1 MSRFVS
7 TSVGVAIQYQFKTKG
22 LMQMF
27 DLLEYLIDID
37 EVERPSLLR
46 IVDETLEN
54 RTELVDTLQSEL
66 PAVQEQ
72 SRRSA
77 RPVEDYFENR
87 Q

>member
-1 MSRFVS
+1 
-7 TSVGVAIQYQFKTKG
+7 
-22 LMQMF
+22 MQMF